1 MYMLMTTY
9 TLINMLSLIIFF
21 KVKYIFKLWQNF
33 LREQKKNNKP
43 NLPAFE
49 DLKKDILLIQRTIC
63 EDR

>member
-1 MYMLMTTY
+1 MAE
-9 TLINMLSLIIFF
+9 FF
-21 KVKYIFKLWQNF
+21 K
-33 LREQKKNNKP
+33 RTKKNNKP